1 LHTGVQQSSMIKMW
15 SESACHNNKTVEF
28 FRTMTMHWVYAAA
41 SGAAM
46 RQLLWHVENMQLPPS
61 RGQRTYWPAA
71 VSSADQAD
79 ETLPG
84 HAE

>member
-1 LHTGVQQSSMIKMW
+1 
-15 SESACHNNKTVEF
+15 
-28 FRTMTMHWVYAAA
+28 MTMHWVYAAA